1 MVKLDEQLKLAIAK
15 MPQKEKD
22 KLLLRL
28 VAKDHKLVERLI
40 FQLIEGGETTDSRA
54 REVRETI
61 ERGLPYS
68 NQKYLTPGVLMMAMR
83 DLSGQITAHVAATKD
98 KSGDVILNCFL
109 LAEALRR
116 NDELLRRMPKRTD
129 TFAPYLVKKTAGLLK
144 KAEKLH
150 EDFHI
155 EFRRDL
161 NEVLNFIFDFSP
173 TRALAGEYFLPRRF
187 EI

>member
-1 MVKLDEQLKLAIAK
+1 MLKLDEQLKLAIAR

-28 VAKDHKLVERLI
+28 VAKDSKLVERLI
-40 FQLIEGGETTDSRA
+40 FQLIEGGETADERA
-54 REVRETI
+54 REVRREI
-61 ERGLPYS
+61 ERHLPHS
-68 NQKYLTPGVLMMAMR
+68 DQKYLTPGILMMTLR
-83 DLSGQITAHVAATKD
+83 DLSGRITAHVAATKD
-98 KSGDVILNCFL
+98 KSGEVILTCFL

-116 NDELLRRMPKRTD
+116 NADLLRRMPKRTD
-129 TFAPYLVKKTAGLLK
+129 TFAPYVVKKLVGILK

-150 EDFHI
+150 EDLHL

-161 NEVLNFIFDFSP
+161 DE
-173 TRALAGEYFLPRRF
+173 ALAFVHDYAPTQALAREYFLPRRF